1 MHIMDGEWCLEGC
14 REMYIDTDSVIDLI
28 KFRNA
33 VPVHLHIGEI
43 AHKELDSIDINGG
56 RYIAADTRFPVLV
69 VEGMQNPY
77 NKKYRLIDGRHRLL
91 KTINEGKAELRVY
104 VVTESDV
111 MQFCNYL

>member
-1 MHIMDGEWCLEGC
+1 MDGEWCLKGC
-14 REMYIDTDSVIDLI
+14 REMYINTDSVIDLI
-28 KFRNA
+28 KFRNT
-33 VPVHLHIGEI
+33 VPEHLHIDEI
-43 AHKELDSIDINGG
+43 AHKELDSINISGA

-91 KTINEGKAELRVY
+91 KTIREGKTELRVY
-104 VVTESDV
+104 VVSESDV

>member
-1 MHIMDGEWCLEGC
+1 MDGEWCLKGC
-14 REMYIDTDSVIDLI
+14 REMYINTDSVIDLI
-28 KFRNA
+28 KVRNT
-33 VPVHLHIGEI
+33 VPEHLHIDEI
-43 AHKELDSIDINGG
+43 AHKELDSINISGA

-91 KTINEGKAELRVY
+91 KTIREGKTELRVY
-104 VVTESDV
+104 VVSESDV